1 MDEKQMKEIEELENI
16 KVDHS
21 YTADDIQVLEG
32 LEAVRKRPGMY
43 IGSTSEKGL
52 HHLVW
57 EIVDNSID
65 EALAGFASDIEI
77 SIEKG
82 DIIRVSDNGRGMPTG
97 IVEKSG
103 ISGVE
108 TIFTILHAG
117 GKFGGGAYKVS
128 GGLHGVGASVV
139 NALSEWLEV
148 TVYQNG
154 NIYAMRF
161 ENGGKPQGP
170 LEVIGETDKHG
181 STVRFKADAEIFR
194 ETQVYD
200 FDTLNTR
207 IRQLAF
213 LNKGIKLV
221 LRDERGEEPK
231 EIVYKY
237 DGGLRQ
243 YVEYLNKNKNG
254 LHEEVVYVEGVE
266 EGILAEIALQY
277 NDGYMPNIYSFCNN
291 INTAEGGTHE
301 DGFRLALTRII
312 NAYARDNGMI
322 KKDETLAGDDVREGL
337 TAIISIKHPDP
348 QYEGQTKTKL
358 GNSEVRKIVSSILGE
373 QLERFFMEN
382 PSTAK
387 VIVDKAILASK
398 ARMAAKKARE
408 LTRRKNALEISSL
421 PGKLADCSSKDASEC
436 EIYIVEGDSA
446 GGSAKQG
453 RDSRYQ
459 AILPLRGKVLN
470 TEKASISSIEKNE
483 ELNTI
488 IHALGAGVGANFH
501 ADDANYHKVIIM
513 TDADTDGAHIQTLL
527 LTFFYRYMRELVEKG
542 MVYIALPPLYKLQ
555 KGKSVAYAWT
565 DEELNSLRKT
575 FPKGYTLQRYK
586 GLGEMNADQLWDTTM
601 CPETRTLIQVT
612 IEDAVVAEKRVSVL
626 MGDKANLRRDW
637 IEENVSFTLED
648 DYEVEAR
655 R

>member
-1 MDEKQMKEIEELENI
+1 MAEQTYDG
-16 KVDHS
+16 S
-21 YTADDIQVLEG
+21 SIQILEG

-43 IGSTSEKGL
+43 IGSTDSRGL

-65 EALAGFASDIEI
+65 EALNGHGDTITI
-77 SIEKG
+77 TLEKDG
-82 DIIRVSDNGRGMPTG
+82 SVTVEDEGRGMPCDMHA
-97 IVEKSG
+97 
-103 ISGVE
+103 SGVP
-108 TIFTILHAG
+108 TLQVIFTVVHAG
-117 GKFGGGAYKVS
+117 GKFTSAGGYKTS

-139 NALSEWLEV
+139 NALCEWVEV
-148 TVYQNG
+148 TVHTNGKIYQ
-154 NIYAMRF
+154 MKF
-161 ENGGKPQGP
+161 SDGGKNISELKVLGK
-170 LEVIGETDKHG
+170 TTKTG
-181 STVRFKADAEIFR
+181 SKVRFLPDKRIFSTTKFSFSQIAER
-194 ETQVYD
+194 AQED
-200 FDTLNTR
+200 
-207 IRQLAF
+207 AF
-213 LNKGIKLV
+213 LLEGLRLIV
-221 LRDERGEEPK
+221 RDEREGKEREEIYHY
-231 EIVYKY
+231 EE
-237 DGGLRQ
+237 GLVAFMN
-243 YVEYLNKNKNG
+243 Y
-254 LHEEVVYVEGVE
+254 LHEDKEVFHKPISFSGVQN
-266 EGILAEIALQY
+266 GIKVDCAFQY
-277 NDGYMPNIYSFCNN
+277 ADEYQENIFSFVN
-291 INTAEGGTHE
+291 IVRTKDGGTHE
-301 DGFRLALTRII
+301 TGAR
-312 NAYARDNGMI
+312 NAFTKVFNDFARRNGLL
-322 KKDETLAGDDVREGL
+322 KDKDKNFEGSDVREGL
-337 TAIISIKHPDP
+337 TIILSLGIPEELL
-348 QYEGQTKTKL
+348 QFEGQTKGKL
-358 GNSEVRKIVSSILGE
+358 GTPEAKNAVDAIVSEKLSFF
-373 QLERFFMEN
+373 LEEN
-382 PSTAK
+382 K
-387 VIVDKAILASK
+387 ELATTLVKKMQRASM
-398 ARMAAKKARE
+398 AREAARKARE
-408 LTRRKNALEISSL
+408 DARKGKTKGKSEKILS
-421 PGKLADCSSKDASEC
+421 GKLASAQSRDARKKEL
-436 EIYIVEGDSA
+436 YLVEGDSA

-459 AILPLRGKVLN
+459 ASLPLRGKVLN

-648 DYEVEAR
+648 DYEVEGA
-655 R
+655 

>member
-1 MDEKQMKEIEELENI
+1 
-16 KVDHS
+16 
-21 YTADDIQVLEG
+21 
-32 LEAVRKRPGMY
+32 MY
-43 IGSTSEKGL
+43 IGSTDSRGL

-65 EALAGFASDIEI
+65 EALNGHGDTITI
-77 SIEKG
+77 TLEKDG
-82 DIIRVSDNGRGMPTG
+82 SVTVEDEGRGMPCDMHA
-97 IVEKSG
+97 
-103 ISGVE
+103 SGVP
-108 TIFTILHAG
+108 TLQVIFTVLHAG
-117 GKFGGGAYKVS
+117 GKFTSAGGYKTS

-139 NALSEWLEV
+139 NALCEWVEV
-148 TVYQNG
+148 SVHTNGKIYQ
-154 NIYAMRF
+154 MKF
-161 ENGGKPQGP
+161 SDGGKNISELKVLGK
-170 LEVIGETDKHG
+170 TTKTG
-181 STVRFKADAEIFR
+181 SKVRFLPDKRIFSTTKFSFSQIAER
-194 ETQVYD
+194 AQED
-200 FDTLNTR
+200 
-207 IRQLAF
+207 AF
-213 LNKGIKLV
+213 LLEGLRLIV
-221 LRDERGEEPK
+221 RDEREGKEREEIYHY
-231 EIVYKY
+231 EE
-237 DGGLRQ
+237 GLVAFMN
-243 YVEYLNKNKNG
+243 Y
-254 LHEEVVYVEGVE
+254 LHEDKEVFHKPISFSGVQN
-266 EGILAEIALQY
+266 GIKVDCAFQY
-277 NDGYMPNIYSFCNN
+277 ADEYQENIFSFVN
-291 INTAEGGTHE
+291 IVRTKDGGTHE
-301 DGFRLALTRII
+301 TGAR
-312 NAYARDNGMI
+312 NAFTKVFNDFARRNGLL
-322 KKDETLAGDDVREGL
+322 KDKDKNFEGSDVREGL
-337 TAIISIKHPDP
+337 TIILSLGIPEELL
-348 QYEGQTKTKL
+348 QFEGQTKGKL
-358 GNSEVRKIVSSILGE
+358 GTPEAKNAVDAIVSEKLSFF
-373 QLERFFMEN
+373 LEEN
-382 PSTAK
+382 K
-387 VIVDKAILASK
+387 ELATTLVKKMQRASM
-398 ARMAAKKARE
+398 AREAARKARE
-408 LTRRKNALEISSL
+408 DARKGKTKGKSEKILS
-421 PGKLADCSSKDASEC
+421 GKLASAQSRDARKKEL
-436 EIYIVEGDSA
+436 YLVEGDSA

-648 DYEVEAR
+648 DYEVEGA
-655 R
+655 

>member
-1 MDEKQMKEIEELENI
+1 MAEQTYDG
-16 KVDHS
+16 S
-21 YTADDIQVLEG
+21 SIQILEG

-43 IGSTSEKGL
+43 IGSTDSRGL

-65 EALAGFASDIEI
+65 EALNGHGDTITI
-77 SIEKG
+77 TLEKDG
-82 DIIRVSDNGRGMPTG
+82 SVTVEDEGRGMPCDMHA
-97 IVEKSG
+97 
-103 ISGVE
+103 SGVP
-108 TIFTILHAG
+108 TLQVIFTVLHAG
-117 GKFGGGAYKVS
+117 GKFTSAGGYKTS

-139 NALSEWLEV
+139 NALCEWVEV
-148 TVYQNG
+148 TVHTNGKIYQ
-154 NIYAMRF
+154 MKF
-161 ENGGKPQGP
+161 SDGGKNISELKVLGK
-170 LEVIGETDKHG
+170 TTKTG
-181 STVRFKADAEIFR
+181 SKVRFLPDKRIFSTTKFSFSQIAER
-194 ETQVYD
+194 AQED
-200 FDTLNTR
+200 
-207 IRQLAF
+207 AF
-213 LNKGIKLV
+213 LLEGLRLIV
-221 LRDERGEEPK
+221 RDEREGKEREEIYHY
-231 EIVYKY
+231 EE
-237 DGGLRQ
+237 GLVAFMN
-243 YVEYLNKNKNG
+243 Y
-254 LHEEVVYVEGVE
+254 LHEDKEVFHKPISFSGVQN
-266 EGILAEIALQY
+266 GIKVDCAFQY
-277 NDGYMPNIYSFCNN
+277 ADEYQENIFSFVN
-291 INTAEGGTHE
+291 IVRTKDGGTHE
-301 DGFRLALTRII
+301 TGAR
-312 NAYARDNGMI
+312 NAFTKVFNDFARRNGLL
-322 KKDETLAGDDVREGL
+322 KDKDKNFEGSDVREGL
-337 TAIISIKHPDP
+337 TIILSLGIPEELL
-348 QYEGQTKTKL
+348 QFEGQKKWKL
-358 GNSEVRKIVSSILGE
+358 GTPEAKNAVDAIVSEKLSFF
-373 QLERFFMEN
+373 LEEN
-382 PSTAK
+382 K
-387 VIVDKAILASK
+387 ELATTLVKKMQRASM
-398 ARMAAKKARE
+398 AREAARKARE
-408 LTRRKNALEISSL
+408 DARKGKTKGKSEKILS
-421 PGKLADCSSKDASEC
+421 GKLASAQSRDARKKEL
-436 EIYIVEGDSA
+436 YLVEGDSA

-648 DYEVEAR
+648 DYEVEGA
-655 R
+655 

>member
-1 MDEKQMKEIEELENI
+1 MAEQTYDG
-16 KVDHS
+16 S
-21 YTADDIQVLEG
+21 SIQILEG

-43 IGSTSEKGL
+43 IGSTDSRGL

-65 EALAGFASDIEI
+65 EALNGHGDTITI
-77 SIEKG
+77 TLEKDG
-82 DIIRVSDNGRGMPTG
+82 SVTVEDEGRGMPCDMHA
-97 IVEKSG
+97 
-103 ISGVE
+103 SGVP
-108 TIFTILHAG
+108 TLQVIFTVLHAG
-117 GKFGGGAYKVS
+117 GKFTSAGGYKTS

-139 NALSEWLEV
+139 NALCEWVEV
-148 TVYQNG
+148 TVHTNGKIYQ
-154 NIYAMRF
+154 MKF
-161 ENGGKPQGP
+161 SDGGKNISELKVLGK
-170 LEVIGETDKHG
+170 TTKTG
-181 STVRFKADAEIFR
+181 SKVRFLPDKRIFSTTKFSFSQIAER
-194 ETQVYD
+194 AQED
-200 FDTLNTR
+200 
-207 IRQLAF
+207 AF
-213 LNKGIKLV
+213 LLEGLRLIV
-221 LRDERGEEPK
+221 RDEREGKEREEIYHY
-231 EIVYKY
+231 EESLVAFMNY
-237 DGGLRQ
+237 
-243 YVEYLNKNKNG
+243 
-254 LHEEVVYVEGVE
+254 LHEDKEVFHKPISFSGVQN
-266 EGILAEIALQY
+266 GIKVDCAFQY
-277 NDGYMPNIYSFCNN
+277 ADEYQENIFSFVN
-291 INTAEGGTHE
+291 IVRTKDGGTHE
-301 DGFRLALTRII
+301 TGAR
-312 NAYARDNGMI
+312 NAFTKVFNDFARRNGLL
-322 KKDETLAGDDVREGL
+322 KDKDKNFEGSDVREGL
-337 TAIISIKHPDP
+337 TIILSLGIPEELL
-348 QYEGQTKTKL
+348 QFEGQTKGKL
-358 GNSEVRKIVSSILGE
+358 GTPEAKNAVDAIVSEKLSFF
-373 QLERFFMEN
+373 LEEN
-382 PSTAK
+382 K
-387 VIVDKAILASK
+387 ELATTLVKKMQRASM
-398 ARMAAKKARE
+398 AREAARKARE
-408 LTRRKNALEISSL
+408 DARKGKTKGKSEKILS
-421 PGKLADCSSKDASEC
+421 GKLASAQSRDARKKEL
-436 EIYIVEGDSA
+436 YLVEGDSA

-648 DYEVEAR
+648 DYEVEGA
-655 R
+655 